1 MIFYKTS
8 DIALVYFDKILKWL
22 SLEIIKPWVLS
33 GLVYTYLKTVSK
45 ANIELIFIHITEG
58 KNSIICGIN
67 ILLVSFRV
75 NDFLVLHNN
84 LSYN

>member
-33 GLVYTYLKTVSK
+33 GLVYTYLKTLSK

-58 KNSIICGIN
+58 KIPQFVALIFYLFHLELMIS
-67 ILLVSFRV
+67 
-75 NDFLVLHNN
+75 
-84 LSYN
+84 